1 MQIRQANSDDVET
14 VVQILRSSRVE
25 YLPYAKPAHSIDG
38 NRRWVRDRLIPSGG
52 VVIAELSGEDVGVL
66 ATSTSDEHAWIDQ
79 LYVKPGFIRQGIGS
93 ALLTHA
99 LQALPRP
106 IRLFAF
112 QENSRAIAF
121 YQHYGFKAIRYTD
134 GKTNEEQC
142 PDVLFE
148 LV

>member
-1 MQIRQANSDDVET
+1 MQIRQAVSDDTESIVK
-14 VVQILRSSRVE
+14 ILRSSRRE
-25 YLPYAKPAHSIDG
+25 YLPYAKSAHSIDG
-38 NRRWVRDRLIPSGG
+38 NRKWVSNKLIPDGG
-52 VVIAELSGEDVGVL
+52 VVIAALSGEDVGVL
-66 ATSTSDEHAWIDQ
+66 ATSTSDGVGWIDQ
-79 LYVKPGFIRQGIGS
+79 LYIKPGYIRQGIGS

-99 LQALPRP
+99 LKVLPRP
-106 IRLFAF
+106 VHLFAF

-148 LV
+148 LT